1 MQSLLQVDILHYW
14 HAVSLYARDPWFL
27 ALTVVISIYVALLKG
42 CLPVEL
48 VDVKY
53 ALTLTSTFK
62 TSIKLLQCVQG
73 RLALY
78 RNLFERPSEHTSRST
93 VVGLLTPIAHLVHHF
108 GSLVG
113 FQVTWSAMNLDG
125 RKALLLRTVQVMDQ
139 VLWFLCLIKFL
150 IMKRHWLYDPLDL
163 SPAFETIFEA
173 DLLLTL

>member
-14 HAVSLYARDPWFL
+14 HAVSLCVRDPWFL

-53 ALTLTSTFK
+53 TLTSTFK

-78 RNLFERPSEHTSRST
+78 RNLFE
-93 VVGLLTPIAHLVHHF
+93 
-108 GSLVG
+108 
-113 FQVTWSAMNLDG
+113 
-125 RKALLLRTVQVMDQ
+125 
-139 VLWFLCLIKFL
+139 
-150 IMKRHWLYDPLDL
+150 
-163 SPAFETIFEA
+163 
-173 DLLLTL
+173 